1 LLFSRLLSVE
11 VIPKVFLFKQNQ
23 GMRITVNHIIQE
35 IEAEQTLASLLAN
48 LFPQRNFQGIAI
60 AVNQKIVVKENW
72 PVFQIKENDNIVLIR
87 ATQGG

>member
-1 LLFSRLLSVE
+1 LLFLRLLSVE

-23 GMRITVNHIIQE
+23 GMRITVNHQE

-48 LFPQRNFQGIAI
+48 LFPQRNYQGIAI